1 MKRGFALLAVVLAG
15 AVLAA
20 GCGGSSNKS
29 SSGSSS
35 NTVSTD
41 EWAGNLCDAFV
52 SWTTTV
58 RSAGDSLKSNVTKDS
73 VKSAAGKMKD
83 ATSKLKNDLK
93 GLGKPDTDA
102 GDKAKQTI
110 DTLAGQLQ
118 TDADKIETAIGN
130 VSGGKG
136 VIPAVSTISTTLQNV
151 GTQVR
156 TAFTNLQNVDAKG
169 ELEKAFNKSDS
180 CKKLTNASG

>member
-20 GCGGSSNKS
+20 GCGGSNKS
-29 SSGSSS
+29 SSGSD
-35 NTVSTD
+35 TVSTD
-41 EWAGNLCDAFV
+41 EWASNLCSAFV

-58 RSAGDSLKSNVTKDS
+58 RSAGNSLKSNVTQES
-73 VKSAAGKMKD
+73 VTSAAGKMKD
-83 ATSKLKNDLK
+83 ATAKLRTDLK
-93 GLGKPDTDA
+93 ALGKPDTDA

-110 DTLAGQLQ
+110 DTLAGQLKV
-118 TDADKIETAIGN
+118 DADKIDAAVSK

-136 VIPAVSTISTTLQNV
+136 ALPAVSTVSTTLQNV

-156 TAFTNLQNVDAKG
+156 TAFTDLQNVDAKG
-169 ELEKAFNKSDS
+169 ELEKALNKADS
-180 CKKLTNASG
+180 CKKLTSPSG